1 MLIYFEIR
9 TFLFLHL
16 PGNNLLTERSILLIT
31 PHGCNILQ
39 VPDIILFYLKR
50 TFACDN
56 RRIIL

>member
-31 PHGCNILQ
+31 PHGCIILQ
-39 VPDIILFYLKR
+39 VPDII
-50 TFACDN
+50 
-56 RRIIL
+56 